1 MIKQRKSSEVKKFI
15 LENQKAELLDVRT
28 SEEWDSIGR
37 PKGETL
43 GIRTHYISINQTPDN
58 LDFIEEV
65 KKEID
70 TKTTLLVMCKAGVR
84 SVMAA
89 ELLLKENYNCVVIID
104 GFEGN
109 GEDLGWKEEG
119 LPYF

>member
-1 MIKQRKSSEVKKFI
+1 
-15 LENQKAELLDVRT
+15 
-28 SEEWDSIGR
+28 
-37 PKGETL
+37 
-43 GIRTHYISINQTPDN
+43 
-58 LDFIEEV
+58 
-65 KKEID
+65 
-70 TKTTLLVMCKAGVR
+70 MCKAGVR

>member
-1 MIKQRKSSEVKKFI
+1 MIKQIKSSEVKKFI

-37 PKGETL
+37 PEGETL
-43 GIRTHYISINQTPDN
+43 GIRTHYISINQSPDN

-65 KKEID
+65 KKEVD
-70 TKTTLLVMCKAGVR
+70 PKNPLLVICKTGPR

-89 ELLLKENYNCVVIID
+89 ELLSKENYNCVVVID

>member
-1 MIKQRKSSEVKKFI
+1 MTKQIKSSEVKKFI

-37 PKGETL
+37 PEGETL

-58 LDFIEEV
+58 LDFIKEV

-70 TKTTLLVMCKAGVR
+70 TETPLLVMCKAGVR
-84 SVMAA
+84 SDMAA
-89 ELLLKENYNCVVIID
+89 ELLSKEKYNCVVIID

-109 GEDLGWKEEG
+109 GGDLGWKEEG